1 MSHAHFND
9 SAKLDPALAGKLA
22 NTGFI
27 FGGIGLVA
35 SLAGAF
41 TQGDEGQKQFYY
53 SWLAAYMAVVT
64 LTAGALF
71 FVVLHH
77 LVRASWST
85 ALRRTAENIAANM
98 PLMAVLFLPIVF
110 GMHDIYHWSHAEAVE
125 ADPVLKIKAPYLNPV
140 GFVVRAAVY
149 LGLWIAIAHFYRKNS
164 IAQDETGDKA
174 INFKLR
180 WWAPLS
186 TLAFALTISFAAFDW
201 SMSTD
206 PHWFSTIFGVVNF
219 AGGMMSFFAALALI
233 CLWYTK
239 NGALTRTLTVDNFHD
254 VGKLMWGFMIFW
266 TYTSFSQY
274 FLIWY
279 GNIPE
284 ETVWYQIRQQ
294 GGWMGPFMLL
304 IFGHFIAPFWLLMSR
319 HMKRN
324 RTVLAAGA
332 TWLLA
337 MHYLDHYVMV
347 MPNLHHHFAF
357 HWLDITC
364 LMAVGGLALGAWARR
379 SSQANLVPVKDPQLN
394 ASMEYEN
401 AV

>member
-110 GMHDIYHWSHAEAVE
+110 GMHDIYHWSHADAVE

-180 WWAPLS
+180 W
-186 TLAFALTISFAAFDW
+186 TTVRAANNW
-201 SMSTD
+201 
-206 PHWFSTIFGVVNF
+206 P
-219 AGGMMSFFAALALI
+219 
-233 CLWYTK
+233 
-239 NGALTRTLTVDNFHD
+239 
-254 VGKLMWGFMIFW
+254 
-266 TYTSFSQY
+266 
-274 FLIWY
+274 
-279 GNIPE
+279 
-284 ETVWYQIRQQ
+284 
-294 GGWMGPFMLL
+294 
-304 IFGHFIAPFWLLMSR
+304 
-319 HMKRN
+319 
-324 RTVLAAGA
+324 
-332 TWLLA
+332 
-337 MHYLDHYVMV
+337 
-347 MPNLHHHFAF
+347 
-357 HWLDITC
+357 
-364 LMAVGGLALGAWARR
+364 
-379 SSQANLVPVKDPQLN
+379 
-394 ASMEYEN
+394 AS
-401 AV
+401 